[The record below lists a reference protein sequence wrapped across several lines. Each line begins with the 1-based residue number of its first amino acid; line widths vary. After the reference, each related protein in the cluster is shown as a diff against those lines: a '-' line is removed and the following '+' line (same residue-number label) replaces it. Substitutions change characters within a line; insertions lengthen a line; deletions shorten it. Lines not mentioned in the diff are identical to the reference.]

1 MKTLN
6 TLLLT
11 LYATMILFIIGI
23 YIAMILFIID
33 ITSCKGRTPP
43 PKKAEISQIE
53 FCVSQRLFITID
65 DDLLTKIAWLESEF
79 DQFAIGDNGK
89 AKGMYQLWNSY
100 IQEHNRL
107 YGTSY
112 VHDDA
117 FCPYTSRHI
126 VKGVLVAMAKNYY
139 KNEGRIPN
147 EVELLAMHNGGYRG
161 YKKNTS
167 LPYIQRYYSEIVT
180 KKLHLQK

>member
-1 MKTLN
+1 M
-6 TLLLT
+6 LLFVFFV
-11 LYATMILFIIGI
+11 I
-23 YIAMILFIID
+23 
-33 ITSCKGRTPP
+33 SRTASKPT
-43 PKKAEISQIE
+43 PKKVEISQIE
-53 FCVSQRLFITID
+53 FCVSQRVFITIN
-65 DDLLTKIAWLESEF
+65 DDLLTKIAWLESKF
-79 DQFAIGDNGK
+79 DQFAVGDNGK
-89 AKGMYQLWNSY
+89 AKGMYQLWNTY

-107 YGTSY
+107 YGTNY

-126 VKGVLVAMAKNYY
+126 VKGVLVAMAKNFY

-167 LPYIQRYYSEIVT
+167 LTYIQRYYDEIET
-180 KKLHLQK
+180 KKLHLVK

>member
-6 TLLLT
+6 TLLIT
-11 LYATMILFIIGI
+11 LYATMILFVLL
-23 YIAMILFIID
+23 A
-33 ITSCKGRTPP
+33 TSRTAPEPP

-53 FCVSQRLFITID
+53 FCVSQRLFITIN
-65 DDLLTKIAWLESEF
+65 DDLLTKIAWLESKFE
-79 DQFAIGDNGK
+79 QFAVGDNGK

-100 IQEHNRL
+100 IQEHNRI

-167 LPYIQRYYSEIVT
+167 LPYIKRYYDEIVT
-180 KKLHLQK
+180 RKLHLKN

>member
-6 TLLLT
+6 TLLIT
-11 LYATMILFIIGI
+11 LYATMILFVLL
-23 YIAMILFIID
+23 A
-33 ITSCKGRTPP
+33 TSRTDPEPP

-53 FCVSQRLFITID
+53 FCVSQRLFITIN
-65 DDLLTKIAWLESEF
+65 DDLLTKIAWLESNF

-139 KNEGRIPN
+139 KNEGRVPN

-167 LPYIQRYYSEIVT
+167 LPYIQRYYDEIVT